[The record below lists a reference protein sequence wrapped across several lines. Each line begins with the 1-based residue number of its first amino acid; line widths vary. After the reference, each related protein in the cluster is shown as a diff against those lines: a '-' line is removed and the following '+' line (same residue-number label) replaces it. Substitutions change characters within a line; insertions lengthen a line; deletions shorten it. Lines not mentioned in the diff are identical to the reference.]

1 MNNITLIK
9 LTTVHL
15 YLDIQKKI
23 ITLEIL
29 NTNYSKDEYIT
40 VLEYFK
46 NFWILAKEQNVK
58 YYLIVIVNHIG
69 IYPLSFYTNLIKY
82 LNEIQELLSNHLIA
96 CCFLCKEDGP
106 IKILKPLFS
115 MYKFVRPYNIAH
127 TYEDVLLFFNKQ
139 HTN

>member
-1 MNNITLIK
+1 MNNITLVK

-15 YLDIQKKI
+15 YLDIKKKI
-23 ITLEIL
+23 IILEIL
-29 NTNYSKDEYIT
+29 NSNYSKDDYII

-58 YYLIVIVNHIG
+58 YYLLVIINNIG
-69 IYPLSFYTNLIKY
+69 IYPLSFYNYLIIF
-82 LNEIQELLSNHLIA
+82 LNEINDLLLNHLIC
-96 CCFLCKEDGP
+96 CCFLCKEDAP

-115 MYKFVRPYNIAH
+115 MYKFVRPYNISN

-139 HTN
+139 LN